1 VSLWL
6 NRRRILRAVG
16 GELTA
21 AEEGRLRAHLAGC
34 DACRGYYDQVSGTAE
49 ALGAVPA
56 RRERARLLA
65 ALEPAAAA
73 APARGRRWAIRL
85 APGLALA
92 AAAGLAL
99 WLLPSDRAGITWRGA
114 DDEGRAPVRL
124 LLHASRKGDEGAP
137 PGPVRFIADLPGAG
151 EGRVSTRDYLQ
162 LSYVGLKAPAYAMV
176 VAIDEAG
183 AEHQYVP
190 RPEVE
195 ALKVEPTDRAK
206 GLGPSVYLGRQ
217 RPGRF
222 RVFGVFSDAPLDA
235 RAIREAANRAA
246 ASGKPASL
254 AGVKAVQVNGVLIV
268 EP

>member
-1 VSLWL
+1 VSLWW
-6 NRRRILRAVG
+6 NRRRILRAAA
-16 GELTA
+16 GELSA
-21 AEEGRLRAHLAGC
+21 ADEQRLRAHLADC
-34 DACRGYYDQVSGTAE
+34 PACRGHYDQVSAAAE
-49 ALGAVPA
+49 AMGASPA
-56 RRERARLLA
+56 RRERARLMA
-65 ALEPAAAA
+65 ALEPAPAA
-73 APARGRRWAIRL
+73 APSRRAWAFRL
-85 APGLALA
+85 APALA
-92 AAAGLAL
+92 VAVALAI
-99 WLLPSDRAGITWRGA
+99 WLVPRNPGGITWRGA
-114 DDEGRAPVRL
+114 GSEGRAPVRL

-176 VAIDEAG
+176 VAIDEGG

-190 RPEVE
+190 RPDAD
-195 ALKVEPTDRAK
+195 ALKVEPSDHAR

-222 RVFGVFSDAPLDA
+222 RVYGVFSDAPLDA

-246 ASGKPASL
+246 ASGKPGAL
-254 AGVKAVQVNGVLIV
+254 EGVKAVQVNGVLIV

>member
-1 VSLWL
+1 VSLWRY
-6 NRRRILRAVG
+6 RRRILRAVS
-16 GELTA
+16 GELSA
-21 AEEGRLRAHLAGC
+21 VEEQGLRAHLAGC
-34 DACRGYYDQVSGTAE
+34 EACRGHYDRTSAAAE
-49 ALGAVPA
+49 AVGVSPA
-56 RRERARLLA
+56 RRERDRLLA
-65 ALEPAAAA
+65 VMAPAPAARS
-73 APARGRRWAIRL
+73 RGRVWGLRL
-85 APGLALA
+85 APALA
-92 AAAGLAL
+92 AAAVLAF
-99 WLLPSDRAGITWRGA
+99 WLIPADRGGITWRGA
-114 DDEGRAPVRL
+114 GDDGRAPVRL

-176 VAIDEAG
+176 VAIDEGG

-190 RPEVE
+190 RPDAE

-254 AGVKAVQVNGVLIV
+254 EGVKAVQVNGLLIV

>member
-6 NRRRILRAVG
+6 YRRKILRAVG
-16 GELTA
+16 GELSA
-21 AEEGRLRAHLAGC
+21 AEEQRLRAHLATC
-34 DACRGYYDQVSGTAE
+34 DACRAHYDATSAAAE
-49 ALGAVPA
+49 ALGASPA
-56 RRERARLLA
+56 RRERDRLMA
-65 ALEPAAAA
+65 ALEPAAAS
-73 APARGRRWAIRL
+73 PARRRSWAIRL
-85 APGLALA
+85 APALGVA
-92 AAAGLAL
+92 AAAGVAL
-99 WLLPSDRAGITWRGA
+99 WLVPGDRRGIAWRGA
-114 DDEGRAPVRL
+114 GDEARAPVRL

-137 PGPVRFIADLPGAG
+137 PGPLRFIADLPGAG

-195 ALKVEPTDRAK
+195 ALKVEPTDKAK

-222 RVFGVFSDAPLDA
+222 RVFGVFSDAPMDA

-246 ASGKPASL
+246 ASGKPAAL
-254 AGVKAVQVNGVLIV
+254 EGVKAVQVNGLLIV